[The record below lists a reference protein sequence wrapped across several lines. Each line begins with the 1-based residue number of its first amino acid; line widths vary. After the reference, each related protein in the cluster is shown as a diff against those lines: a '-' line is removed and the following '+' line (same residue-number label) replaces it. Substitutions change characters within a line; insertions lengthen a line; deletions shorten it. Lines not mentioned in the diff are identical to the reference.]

1 MYLSSKVRLAGAA
14 AVLSCV
20 AACNQGPQSKA
31 PTPRPPSQASQQ
43 WKQTTDGFV
52 QSYFAAQPSFAAQQG
67 KHEYDGQLPDVSA
80 HGIKREIAR
89 LHDERDQLNAVDPS
103 QLEPQERFDRTYL
116 INVVDRDLF
125 YLEKAHFP
133 STNPYWYLNTAGI
146 DPDMYLSRNYAP
158 LNVRMKAYIKYARG
172 IPKLA
177 TNIQENLK
185 GPLPKTYVELGI
197 AVFGGFVDFYK
208 KDVAAVFASVNDPAM
223 QKDLTDAD
231 TNAANAMANLT
242 NYLTGLRK
250 TATDNFALGK
260 DLYAQMVK
268 DTEMVDLPIEQIEA
282 AGRADLERNTA
293 ALKAECANY
302 LPKGTIA
309 ACVAKVAAKK
319 PAEGTLDAARRQLTM
334 LRDFVQKNNVVGIPN
349 DDQALVAEAPPYNRN
364 NAAFIQIPGP
374 YDKGVAATYNIA
386 PPDPKWSKAE
396 QLQYIPSEATLLFTS
411 VHEVWPGH
419 FLQFLHSNSNPDKL
433 EALWV
438 GYAFAEGWAH
448 YCEEMMYEEGLGR
461 GDPELHIGQIMDAL
475 LRDVRLLSAIGLHTE
490 GWTVAQSEK
499 MFREQAF
506 QDPGNARQQAARGSY
521 DPAYLNYT
529 LGKLMIRKLR
539 ADWVAKMAGGGAA
552 PQTSSAAPSGSAP
565 GSDATV
571 GPAMTGP
578 AMTGPAMTGP
588 SMTGASAAP
597 DQALWHNFHDKFLS
611 YGGPPIPM
619 VRKEMVGDTGTL
631 L

>member
-1 MYLSSKVRLAGAA
+1 MYLSSKVGLAGAA
-14 AVLSCV
+14 VLLCV
-20 AACNQGPQSKA
+20 AGCNQSPQSKTPA
-31 PTPRPPSQASQQ
+31 PRPPSQASQQ
-43 WKQTTDGFV
+43 WKQTADGFV
-52 QSYFAAQPSFAAQQG
+52 QSYFAAQPAFAAQEG

-116 INVVDRDLF
+116 LNVVDRDLF

-133 STNPYWYLNTAGI
+133 STNPYWYLNAAGI

-158 LNVRMKAYIKYARG
+158 LNVRMKGYIKYARG
-172 IPKLA
+172 IPKL
-177 TNIQENLK
+177 TTDIQQNLK
-185 GPLPKTYVELGI
+185 GPLPRTYVELGI
-197 AVFGGFVDFYK
+197 AVFGGLVDFYK

-223 QKDLTDAD
+223 QKDLGDAD

-250 TATDNFALGK
+250 TATDNFAVGK

-268 DTEMVDLPIEQIEA
+268 DTEMVDLPVEQIEA

-293 ALKAECANY
+293 AIKAECANY

-319 PAEGTLDAARRQLTM
+319 PAEGTLDAARRQLTL
-334 LRDFVQKNNVVGIPN
+334 LRDFVQKNNVVNIPN

-364 NAAFIQIPGP
+364 NAAFIQVPGP

-396 QLQYIPSEATLLFTS
+396 QLQYLPSEATLLFTS

-448 YCEEMMYEEGLGR
+448 YSEEMMYEEGLGR

-475 LRDVRLLSAIGLHTE
+475 LRDVRLLSSIGLHTE

-506 QDPGNARQQAARGSY
+506 QDPGNARQQAARGTY

-539 ADWVAKMAGGGAA
+539 ADWVAKMSSSGAA
-552 PQTSSAAPSGSAP
+552 AQPSSAAAPASAP
-565 GSDATV
+565 ASAATP
-571 GPAMTGP
+571 GG

-597 DQALWHNFHDKFLS
+597 GQALWHDFHDKFLS

-619 VRKEMVGDTGTL
+619 VRKEMVGEAGTVL
-631 L
+631 